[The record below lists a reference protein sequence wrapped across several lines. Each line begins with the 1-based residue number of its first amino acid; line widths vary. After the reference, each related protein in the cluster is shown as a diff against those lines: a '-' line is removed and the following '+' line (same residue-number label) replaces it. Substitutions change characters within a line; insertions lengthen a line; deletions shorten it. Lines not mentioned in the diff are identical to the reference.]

1 MGDQASSASL
11 QSLPSRANFNYV
23 NVIGGM
29 ALKRFHGRISRAQVR
44 RVAFP
49 VLGAAMGLATL
60 VAGLERTAFLGQVA
74 GVEQVSDASVAN
86 STLGAITAD
95 VATLTGVASK
105 GATAITLDSGVQN
118 ARIDKWINRLTT
130 SLRGDFRQSLQRM
143 NKYDDMIL
151 AKLDA
156 KGMPR
161 ELIYL
166 ALIESNFNP
175 TAKSPVK
182 AVGLWQFMSATAR
195 QFGLSV
201 GRKVDERKDPAK
213 ATDAALAYLD
223 QLHDRFGSWYLAAA
237 AYNSGQGTVSRA
249 LRAETGRTTGTDA
262 DFFRILHRLPKET
275 QDYVP
280 KLIASA
286 RVGSD
291 PGKYGMTD

>member
-1 MGDQASSASL
+1 MGSRIRNARL
-11 QSLPSRANFNYV
+11 QSILVRPNFNYV

-29 ALKRFHGRISRAQVR
+29 ALKRFHGRISHARLRRA
-44 RVAFP
+44 AFP

-60 VAGLERTAFLGQVA
+60 VTGLERTAFLGKAA
-74 GVEQVSDASVAN
+74 GVQQVSDASGA
-86 STLGAITAD
+86 SSAMGALGAD
-95 VATLTGVASK
+95 VATLAGASSK
-105 GATAITLDSGVQN
+105 PISPLTLDDGAQH
-118 ARIDKWINRLTT
+118 ARIDKWVTRLTT

-143 NKYDDMIL
+143 GQYDDMIH

-201 GRKVDERKDPAK
+201 GRTIDERKDPAK

-237 AYNSGQGTVSRA
+237 AYNSGQGTVSKA
-249 LRAETGRTTGTDA
+249 LRTVTGRTTGTDA
-262 DFFRILHRLPKET
+262 DFFRILPRLPRET

-291 PGKYGMTD
+291 PGRYGM

>member
-1 MGDQASSASL
+1 M
-11 QSLPSRANFNYV
+11 
-23 NVIGGM
+23 
-29 ALKRFHGRISRAQVR
+29 KRFHGPISRARLR
-44 RVAFP
+44 RAAFP

-60 VAGLERTAFLGQVA
+60 VAGLERTAFLGQAA
-74 GVEQVSDASVAN
+74 GVEQVSDAPVAS
-86 STLGAITAD
+86 STIGAITAD
-95 VATLTGVASK
+95 VATLTGVRSEPASS
-105 GATAITLDSGVQN
+105 ITLDDGLQH
-118 ARIDKWINRLTT
+118 ARIDKWITRLTT
-130 SLRGDFRQSLQRM
+130 SLRGDFKQSLQRM
-143 NKYDDMIL
+143 NKYDDMIT

-249 LRAETGRTTGTDA
+249 LRAATGKTTGSDA
-262 DFFRILHRLPKET
+262 DFFRILPRLPKET